1 LIEIINI
8 SPCEVARRATPG
20 DSVKLKPSAVHE
32 ENAMSALIVSD
43 RLPEPAGA
51 TSQGAAWQQL
61 LHWREHGQQLAFVYS
76 RSLGGL
82 IHTGQGKLDQLSLDA
97 TTIEAGASK
106 LYIVLAGASYEAGPQ
121 LFFTPN
127 LLSRFHVNGVAVR
140 LANHDWLFL
149 SDETLPAIGMGS
161 LQKRIAS

>member
-1 LIEIINI
+1 
-8 SPCEVARRATPG
+8 
-20 DSVKLKPSAVHE
+20 
-32 ENAMSALIVSD
+32 MSALIVAAH
-43 RLPEPAGA
+43 LPEPAGA
-51 TSQGAAWQQL
+51 SAQGAAWQQL
-61 LHWREHGQQLAFVYS
+61 LHWHDNGQQLSFVYS

-82 IHTGQGKLDQLSLDA
+82 IHTGQGRLDQLTLDA
-97 TTIEAGASK
+97 TTIEAGSSK

-149 SDETLPAIGMGS
+149 SDESPPALSMAH
-161 LQKRIAS
+161 LQKRLQP

>member
-1 LIEIINI
+1 
-8 SPCEVARRATPG
+8 
-20 DSVKLKPSAVHE
+20 
-32 ENAMSALIVSD
+32 MSALIVSD

-51 TSQGAAWQQL
+51 SAQGAAWQQL
-61 LHWREHGQQLAFVYS
+61 LHWHDNGQQLAFVYM

-82 IHTGQGKLDQLSLDA
+82 IHTGQGCINQLSLDA
-97 TTIEAGASK
+97 TTIDAGSSK

-149 SDETLPAIGMGS
+149 SNESLPPIGMQT
-161 LQKRIAS
+161 LQKRLEP

>member
-1 LIEIINI
+1 
-8 SPCEVARRATPG
+8 
-20 DSVKLKPSAVHE
+20 
-32 ENAMSALIVSD
+32 MSSLIVSE

-51 TSQGAAWQQL
+51 SPQGAAWQQL
-61 LHWREHGQQLAFVYS
+61 LRWQENSQQLAFVYS

-97 TTIEAGASK
+97 ATVEAGASK
-106 LYIVLAGASYEAGPQ
+106 LYIVLTGATYESGPQ

-149 SDETLPAIGMGS
+149 SDESLPALGVEELIKR
-161 LQKRIAS
+161 LQ

>member
-1 LIEIINI
+1 MCFLQEK
-8 SPCEVARRATPG
+8 SM
-20 DSVKLKPSAVHE
+20 SAV
-32 ENAMSALIVSD
+32 IVSTH
-43 RLPEPAGA
+43 LPEPAGA
-51 TSQGAAWQQL
+51 SSQGAAWQQL
-61 LHWREHGQQLAFVYS
+61 LRWQENAQQLAFVYS

-82 IHTGQGKLDQLSLDA
+82 IHTGQGSLAQLSLDA
-97 TTIEAGASK
+97 ATIEAGASK

-149 SDETLPAIGMGS
+149 SDESLPAIGVEN
-161 LQKRIAS
+161 LQKRLEP

>member
-1 LIEIINI
+1 
-8 SPCEVARRATPG
+8 
-20 DSVKLKPSAVHE
+20 
-32 ENAMSALIVSD
+32 MSDLIVSA

-51 TSQGAAWQQL
+51 STQGAAWQQL
-61 LHWREHGQQLAFVYS
+61 LRWHENGQPLAFVYT

-82 IHTGQGKLDQLSLDA
+82 IHTGQGRLEQLSLDA
-97 TTIEAGASK
+97 TTVAAGTSK

-149 SDETLPAIGMGS
+149 SDESLPAIGMES
-161 LQKRIAS
+161 LQKRIA

>member
-1 LIEIINI
+1 
-8 SPCEVARRATPG
+8 
-20 DSVKLKPSAVHE
+20 
-32 ENAMSALIVSD
+32 MSSLIVSE

-51 TSQGAAWQQL
+51 SPQGAAWQQL
-61 LHWREHGQQLAFVYS
+61 LRWQENSQQLAFVYS

-97 TTIEAGASK
+97 ATVEAGASK
-106 LYIVLAGASYEAGPQ
+106 LYIVLTGATYEAGPQ

-149 SDETLPAIGMGS
+149 SDESLPPLGVEELIKR
-161 LQKRIAS
+161 LQ

>member
-1 LIEIINI
+1 
-8 SPCEVARRATPG
+8 
-20 DSVKLKPSAVHE
+20 
-32 ENAMSALIVSD
+32 MSSLIVSK

-51 TSQGAAWQQL
+51 SLQGAAWQQL
-61 LHWREHGQQLAFVYS
+61 LHWQESQRQLAFVYS

-82 IHTGQGKLDQLSLDA
+82 DQLALDA
-97 TTIEAGASK
+97 MTIEAGTSK
-106 LYIVLAGASYEAGPQ
+106 LYIVLAGATYEAGPQ

-149 SDETLPAIGMGS
+149 SDESLPALGMEELVKR
-161 LQKRIAS
+161 LQ

>member
-1 LIEIINI
+1 
-8 SPCEVARRATPG
+8 
-20 DSVKLKPSAVHE
+20 
-32 ENAMSALIVSD
+32 MSALIVSPT
-43 RLPEPAGA
+43 LPEPAGA
-51 TSQGAAWQQL
+51 SQQGAAWQQL
-61 LHWREHGQQLAFVYS
+61 LHWHENGQRLAFVYS

-82 IHTGQGKLDQLSLDA
+82 IHTGQGQLEQLTLDA
-97 TTIEAGASK
+97 TTIEAGSSK

-149 SDETLPAIGMGS
+149 SDETLPAIGMES
-161 LQKRIAS
+161 LQKRIA

>member
-1 LIEIINI
+1 
-8 SPCEVARRATPG
+8 
-20 DSVKLKPSAVHE
+20 
-32 ENAMSALIVSD
+32 MSALIVSA

-51 TSQGAAWQQL
+51 SPQGAAWRQL
-61 LHWREHGQQLAFVYS
+61 LRWQEQARQLAFVYS
-76 RSLGGL
+76 RTLGGL
-82 IHTGQGKLDQLSLDA
+82 IHTGQGRLEQLTLDA
-97 TTIEAGASK
+97 TTIEAGNSK

-149 SDETLPAIGMGS
+149 SDESLPPIGMS
-161 LQKRIAS
+161 MPQRRLQA

>member
-1 LIEIINI
+1 MSDLI
-8 SPCEVARRATPG
+8 
-20 DSVKLKPSAVHE
+20 LSA
-32 ENAMSALIVSD
+32 

-51 TSQGAAWQQL
+51 SLQGAAWQQL
-61 LHWREHGQQLAFVYS
+61 LRWHENNQPLAFVYT

-82 IHTGQGKLDQLSLDA
+82 IHTGQGRLEQLTLDA
-97 TTIEAGASK
+97 TTIEAGSSK

-149 SDETLPAIGMGS
+149 SDESLPALGMES
-161 LQKRIAS
+161 LQKRIA

>member
-1 LIEIINI
+1 
-8 SPCEVARRATPG
+8 
-20 DSVKLKPSAVHE
+20 
-32 ENAMSALIVSD
+32 MSALIVSA

-51 TSQGAAWQQL
+51 TPQGAAWQQL
-61 LHWREHGQQLAFVYS
+61 LRWHENAQTLAFVYT
-76 RSLGGL
+76 RSQGGL
-82 IHTGQGKLDQLSLDA
+82 VHTGQGRLDQLTLDA
-97 TTIEAGASK
+97 TTIGAGNST

-149 SDETLPAIGMGS
+149 SDESLPALGLTH
-161 LQKRIAS
+161 LQQQLER

>member
-1 LIEIINI
+1 
-8 SPCEVARRATPG
+8 
-20 DSVKLKPSAVHE
+20 
-32 ENAMSALIVSD
+32 MSALIVSD

-51 TSQGAAWQQL
+51 SPQGAAWQQL
-61 LHWREHGQQLAFVYS
+61 LRWQENAQQLAFVYT
-76 RSLGGL
+76 RSQGGL
-82 IHTGQGKLDQLSLDA
+82 IHTGQGRLDQLTLDA
-97 TTIEAGASK
+97 TTIEAGNSK

-149 SDETLPAIGMGS
+149 SDESLPAIGMES
-161 LQKRIAS
+161 LRPRLAP

>member
-1 LIEIINI
+1 M
-8 SPCEVARRATPG
+8 A
-20 DSVKLKPSAVHE
+20 
-32 ENAMSALIVSD
+32 ALIVSD

-51 TSQGAAWQQL
+51 SPQGAAWQQL
-61 LHWREHGQQLAFVYS
+61 LRWQENAQQLAFVYT
-76 RSLGGL
+76 RSQGGL
-82 IHTGQGKLDQLSLDA
+82 IHTGQGRLDQLTLDA
-97 TTIEAGASK
+97 TTIEAGNSK

-149 SDETLPAIGMGS
+149 SDESLPAIGMES
-161 LQKRIAS
+161 LRPRLAP

>member
-1 LIEIINI
+1 M
-8 SPCEVARRATPG
+8 
-20 DSVKLKPSAVHE
+20 SAV
-32 ENAMSALIVSD
+32 IVSTH
-43 RLPEPAGA
+43 LPEPAGA
-51 TSQGAAWQQL
+51 SSQGAAWQQL
-61 LHWREHGQQLAFVYS
+61 LRWQENTQQLAFVYS

-82 IHTGQGKLDQLSLDA
+82 IHTGQGQLAQLSLDA
-97 TTIEAGASK
+97 ATIEAGASK

-149 SDETLPAIGMGS
+149 SDESLPAIGVEN
-161 LQKRIAS
+161 LQKRLEP

>member
-1 LIEIINI
+1 
-8 SPCEVARRATPG
+8 
-20 DSVKLKPSAVHE
+20 
-32 ENAMSALIVSD
+32 MSALIVSK

-51 TSQGAAWQQL
+51 SPQGAAWQQL
-61 LHWREHGQQLAFVYS
+61 LRWQASGQPLAFVYT
-76 RSLGGL
+76 RSQGGL
-82 IHTGQGKLDQLSLDA
+82 IHTGQGKLDQLTLDA
-97 TTIEAGASK
+97 ATIEAGASR

-149 SDETLPAIGMGS
+149 SDESLPAIGMQDLIKR
-161 LQKRIAS
+161 LQA

>member
-1 LIEIINI
+1 
-8 SPCEVARRATPG
+8 
-20 DSVKLKPSAVHE
+20 
-32 ENAMSALIVSD
+32 MSSLIVSG

-51 TSQGAAWQQL
+51 SPQGAAWQQL
-61 LHWREHGQQLAFVYS
+61 LRWHEHQQRLAFVYS

-82 IHTGQGKLDQLSLDA
+82 VHTGQGKLDQLTLDA
-97 TTIEAGASK
+97 VTVEAGASK
-106 LYIVLAGASYEAGPQ
+106 LYIVLAGATYEAGPQ

-149 SDETLPAIGMGS
+149 SDESLPALGVEELVKR
-161 LQKRIAS
+161 LQ

>member
-1 LIEIINI
+1 
-8 SPCEVARRATPG
+8 
-20 DSVKLKPSAVHE
+20 
-32 ENAMSALIVSD
+32 MSALIVSD

-51 TSQGAAWQQL
+51 SSQGAAWQQL
-61 LHWREHGQQLAFVYS
+61 LHWHENGQLLAFVYT

-82 IHTGQGKLDQLSLDA
+82 IHTGQGRLEQLSLDA
-97 TTIEAGASK
+97 TTISAGSST

-149 SDETLPAIGMGS
+149 SNESLPPIGMES
-161 LQKRIAS
+161 LQKRIA

>member
-1 LIEIINI
+1 M
-8 SPCEVARRATPG
+8 A
-20 DSVKLKPSAVHE
+20 SAVVHCAE
-32 ENAMSALIVSD
+32 ENAMSALIVSP

-51 TSQGAAWQQL
+51 SSQGAAWQQL
-61 LHWREHGQQLAFVYS
+61 LHWHESGQPLAFVYT

-82 IHTGQGKLDQLSLDA
+82 IHTGQGTLEQLSLEAA
-97 TTIEAGASK
+97 TIQAGASK
-106 LYIVLAGASYEAGPQ
+106 LYIVLANASYEAGPQ

-149 SDETLPAIGMGS
+149 SDESLPAIGMEN
-161 LQKRIAS
+161 LQKRLES

>member
-1 LIEIINI
+1 M
-8 SPCEVARRATPG
+8 A
-20 DSVKLKPSAVHE
+20 
-32 ENAMSALIVSD
+32 ALIVSD

-51 TSQGAAWQQL
+51 TPQGAAWQQL
-61 LHWREHGQQLAFVYS
+61 LHWQETSQQLAFVYT
-76 RSLGGL
+76 RSQGGL
-82 IHTGQGKLDQLSLDA
+82 IHTGQGRLDQLSLDA

-106 LYIVLAGASYEAGPQ
+106 LYIVLSGASYEAGPQ

-149 SDETLPAIGMGS
+149 SDESLPALGMET
-161 LQKRIAS
+161 LQKRIAP

>member
-1 LIEIINI
+1 ML
-8 SPCEVARRATPG
+8 STV
-20 DSVKLKPSAVHE
+20 DQ
-32 ENAMSALIVSD
+32 ENAMSALIVSK

-51 TSQGAAWQQL
+51 SPQGAAWQQL
-61 LHWREHGQQLAFVYS
+61 LHWQENAQQLAFVYT
-76 RSLGGL
+76 RTQGGL
-82 IHTGQGKLDQLSLDA
+82 IHTGQGKLEQLTLEA
-97 TTIEAGASK
+97 ATIEAGASK

-149 SDETLPAIGMGS
+149 SDESLPALGMEN
-161 LQKRIAS
+161 LIKRLEP

>member
-1 LIEIINI
+1 MIEIINI
-8 SPCEVARRATPG
+8 SPCEAARCASRAV
-20 DSVKLKPSAVHE
+20 SAKLEASAVHQ
-32 ENAMSALIVSD
+32 ENSMSALIVSKH
-43 RLPEPAGA
+43 LPEPAGA
-51 TSQGAAWQQL
+51 SPQGAAWQQL
-61 LHWREHGQQLAFVYS
+61 LHWQESSQQLAFVYS
-76 RSLGGL
+76 RSQGGL
-82 IHTGQGKLDQLSLDA
+82 VHTGQGKLDQLSLDA

-149 SDETLPAIGMGS
+149 SDESLPTLGMET
-161 LQKRIAS
+161 LIRRLET